1 MRITSF
7 GHSCV
12 LVEANKTRVL
22 IDPGNFS
29 TGWEA
34 IENLDYLLITHR
46 HADHADPDRLPKFL
60 AVHSQVWVGVE
71 ASVADLLPLPV
82 PAHRL
87 SAGQTFSCGELNIKT
102 VGGQHAVIHSDIP
115 RVPNLGYVISS
126 PDQPTLFHPG
136 DALDVIP
143 QNIDILGIPLQA
155 PWSATKEVIEFV
167 RQVGAPKGFIIHDG
181 LLNERGREMISGHL
195 NRLTKCQIIDLR
207 AGQKVIFS
215 GQ

>member
-46 HADHADPDRLPKFL
+46 HADHADPERLPKFL
-60 AVHSQVWVGVE
+60 TAHPDVWVGLE

-82 PAHRL
+82 HRL
-87 SAGQTFSCGELNIKT
+87 SAGQTFSCGELNVQT

-115 RVPNLGYVISS
+115 RVPNLGYVISA
-126 PDQPTLFHPG
+126 PGHPTLFHPG

-143 QNIDILGIPLQA
+143 QNVDILGIPLQA
-155 PWSATKEVIEFV
+155 PWSATKEVIDFV
-167 RQVGAPKGFIIHDG
+167 RKVGAPKGFIIHDG
-181 LLNERGREMISGHL
+181 LLNERGRQMISGHL
-195 NRLTKCQIIDLR
+195 RRLTDCQLVDLP
-207 AGQKVIFS
+207 AGQEVTFS
-215 GQ
+215 VQ